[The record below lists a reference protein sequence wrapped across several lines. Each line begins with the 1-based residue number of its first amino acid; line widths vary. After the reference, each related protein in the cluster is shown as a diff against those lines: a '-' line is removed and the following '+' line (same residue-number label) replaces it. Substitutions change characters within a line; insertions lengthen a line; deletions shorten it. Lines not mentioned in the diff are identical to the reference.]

1 MINSGRIELPIVIKH
16 NGQYELIAGNTR
28 LVGMVNNNITTK
40 AWVIEL

>member
-1 MINSGRIELPIVIKH
+1 
-16 NGQYELIAGNTR
+16 LIAGNTR